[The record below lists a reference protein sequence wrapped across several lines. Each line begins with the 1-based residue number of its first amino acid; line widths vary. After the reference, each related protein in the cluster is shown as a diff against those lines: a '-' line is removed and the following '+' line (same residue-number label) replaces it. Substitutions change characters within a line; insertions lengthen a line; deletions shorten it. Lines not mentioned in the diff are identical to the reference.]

1 MPIFLYTGYG
11 DKRTI
16 ARRIAKM
23 EAWLR
28 DPQLLEG
35 SHNHI
40 MIITT
45 VTNMITSL
53 SSSLSFTIIF
63 SIADAGAK
71 YAAEIHI
78 NLEDI
83 KVRKKSIVVGTPH
96 HSPNNDIITCIGTY
110 LMCSE

>member
-1 MPIFLYTGYG
+1 VPIFLYTGYG

-28 DPQLLEG
+28 DRQLLEG
-35 SHNHI
+35 RHNHI

-45 VTNMITSL
+45 VTIMIV
-53 SSSLSFTIIF
+53 TITIIMIF

-83 KVRKKSIVVGTPH
+83 KVRKQINQLSSERPITP
-96 HSPNNDIITCIGTY
+96 
-110 LMCSE
+110 

>member
-1 MPIFLYTGYG
+1 VPIFLYTGYG

-45 VTNMITSL
+45 VTIMIV
-53 SSSLSFTIIF
+53 TITIILIF

-83 KVRKKSIVVGTPH
+83 KVRKKINQLSSERPITPLTTTLSH
-96 HSPNNDIITCIGTY
+96 V
-110 LMCSE
+110 

>member
-1 MPIFLYTGYG
+1 MSIFLYTGYG

-35 SHNHI
+35 SHHNDHHYHHYHYHHHQNIIAEINII
-40 MIITT
+40 M
-45 VTNMITSL
+45 
-53 SSSLSFTIIF
+53 IF
-63 SIADAGAK
+63 SIADAGAT

-83 KVRKKSIVVGTPH
+83 KVRKQ
-96 HSPNNDIITCIGTY
+96 IICRRNAPS
-110 LMCSE
+110 LS

>member
-1 MPIFLYTGYG
+1 VSIFLYTGYG

-35 SHNHI
+35 SQHHYHDHYYCHQHDYIVIIIIIRLNI
-40 MIITT
+40 MFII
-45 VTNMITSL
+45 IIII
-53 SSSLSFTIIF
+53 TIIF

-83 KVRKKSIVVGTPH
+83 KVRK
-96 HSPNNDIITCIGTY
+96 
-110 LMCSE
+110 